1 MRGEETEVEHYLRRL
16 LDYLRMDIER
26 GFITE
31 KSSPVFIAYR
41 DYKDVVAAQESGL
54 LQANNVFNR
63 DCGAVGSTKASQ
75 AAEKIDSTLFDSHE
89 MRS

>member
-1 MRGEETEVEHYLRRL
+1 
-16 LDYLRMDIER
+16 MDIER

-54 LQANNVFNR
+54 LQANKRVQ
-63 DCGAVGSTKASQ
+63 S
-75 AAEKIDSTLFDSHE
+75 
-89 MRS
+89 

>member
-16 LDYLRMDIER
+16 LDYLRMYIER

-41 DYKDVVAAQESGL
+41 DYKDVVAEQESGL
-54 LQANNVFNR
+54 LQANKSLNL
-63 DCGAVGSTKASQ
+63 DAGAVGN
-75 AAEKIDSTLFDSHE
+75 
-89 MRS
+89 R